1 MVIQRDDK
9 KVTNAILHLI
19 REERNGE
26 IVDEDLLKNVI
37 ASFISLDLDRA
48 IYQEVFET
56 SFLREPMDDFKADFE
71 RIFQSEQF
79 VRDYLNK
86 LEYRLLHEQRR
97 AEHYIPKETH
107 EKFIRTMVIDSH
119 CEELANK
126 LLENREDEELGRM
139 YTLLS
144 RIKPDGLEPLKKSF
158 KAYVEKAG
166 LLPKPT
172 KSGRGRGN
180 KLDIQQRHAEIVD
193 KCFQGDP
200 TFATL
205 LPVSVGGPEP
215 SSSFNINVDNH
226 LTPTFTES
234 CGDDRDPKS
243 NDSDFF
249 GDIPNHGNHFTSSWG
264 FSY

>member
-1 MVIQRDDK
+1 MMDDK
-9 KVTNAILHLI
+9 KVANAVLQLI
-19 REERNGE
+19 KDERNGE
-26 IVDEDLLKNVI
+26 VIDEDLLQNTI
-37 ASFISLDLDRA
+37 ASFISLDLDRS

-56 SFLREPMDDFKADFE
+56 PFLRQLIDDFKTDFE

-86 LEYRLLHEQRR
+86 LEDRLLHEERR

-166 LLPKPT
+166 LLPKP
-172 KSGRGRGN
+172 SLFAQPHPDLLNIRRW
-180 KLDIQQRHAEIVD
+180 HSEIVN
-193 KCFQGDP
+193 KCFQRDP
-200 TFATL
+200 TFAALMPVSVRDPEPKPFFSSISANDNSFGAIPPGHDSFPQFPSIFGAAL
-205 LPVSVGGPEP
+205 LPVSVGGPEL
-215 SSSFNINVDNH
+215 S
-226 LTPTFTES
+226 
-234 CGDDRDPKS
+234 KKKKKKK
-243 NDSDFF
+243 
-249 GDIPNHGNHFTSSWG
+249 
-264 FSY
+264 